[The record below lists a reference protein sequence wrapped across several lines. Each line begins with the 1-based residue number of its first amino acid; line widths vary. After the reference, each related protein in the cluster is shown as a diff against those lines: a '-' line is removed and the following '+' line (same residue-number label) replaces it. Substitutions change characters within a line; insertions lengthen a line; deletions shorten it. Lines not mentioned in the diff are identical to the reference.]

1 VDISP
6 RLAPGSPVIKSYGGG
21 GFRIAGVRHEGS
33 QIVYADGVVAWPA
46 AILDA
51 DAETALL
58 AALDDVQ
65 GVELLLIGCG
75 PSAQMLSVELRQAL
89 RERHI
94 AVDGMDTGAACRTFN
109 VLLQE
114 GRQAAAALIAVG

>member
-6 RLAPGSPVIKSYGGG
+6 RLAPGSPVINAYGGG
-21 GFRIAGVRHEGS
+21 GFRIAGERHEGS
-33 QIVYADGVVAWPA
+33 QIVFADRVVPWPVDAIDA
-46 AILDA
+46 A
-51 DAETALL
+51 AEQALL
-58 AALDDVQ
+58 AALDDAQ

-75 PSAQMLSVELRQAL
+75 TGARMLSGDLRAAL
-89 RERHI
+89 SARGI
-94 AVDGMDTGAACRTFN
+94 GVDGMDTGAACRTFN